1 MHLKLIKLQITL
13 ELSRSEQNYRT
24 PQLREVDD
32 LHYMM
37 IHVLQITC
45 CYKQRYCDT
54 EKTRGYYWPS
64 LQLMIIAENDAFIG
78 KTYMN

>member
-1 MHLKLIKLQITL
+1 MCAHEVNKTANHVGVIKVIY
-13 ELSRSEQNYRT
+13 YRT

-45 CYKQRYCDT
+45 CYKQRYCDA
-54 EKTRGYYWPS
+54 EKLGDITGPVS
-64 LQLMIIAENDAFIG
+64 N
-78 KTYMN
+78 